1 MTSLADG
8 GEGLLSRDLLQ
19 ELSIQQADLQAHD
32 RRSLSNKTDTHC
44 HILMTLKIKIVA
56 INKWETDKADIP
68 ERQAR
73 GKRMMVDLLQK
84 TNPHQ

>member
-56 INKWETDKADIP
+56 INKWETDKADMP
-68 ERQAR
+68 
-73 GKRMMVDLLQK
+73 
-84 TNPHQ
+84 